1 MVTSSPY
8 PATDACSSPDKSRGV
23 VVRRPRE
30 GDAIGNALRQSFEGA
45 ATASEEFVR
54 YLRQL
59 DRVPGQR

>member
-1 MVTSSPY
+1 M
-8 PATDACSSPDKSRGV
+8 DAFSSPDKSRGV

-30 GDAIGNALRQSFEGA
+30 TDAVGNALRQSFEGA
-45 ATASEEFVR
+45 ATVSEEFVR